1 LKGFDMAYSNTEK
14 EKFVDLRAQ
23 GKSFAEIA
31 DILDVARST
40 LFNWQ
45 ADLLNELREQR
56 FVEYESLCRQ
66 NHLTRKELLERNI
79 ELLKRIDSEIDSS
92 ESAKANTKD
101 LFKLRDSL
109 LSKILKELNSS
120 NIRIGEKTDLE
131 KLIESEESVFI
142 SIE

>member
-1 LKGFDMAYSNTEK
+1 MAYSNDEK
-14 EKFVDLRAQ
+14 EKFVNLRGQ

-45 ADLLNELREQR
+45 ADLTNELREQR
-56 FVEYESLCRQ
+56 FVEYDSLCRQ

-92 ESAKANTKD
+92 ESAKANMKE
-101 LFKLRDSL
+101 LFNLRDSL
-109 LSKILKELNSS
+109 LSKILKELNSA

-131 KLIESEESVFI
+131 KLLGEDQGTFI
-142 SIE
+142 YID

>member
-1 LKGFDMAYSNTEK
+1 MAYSNDEK
-14 EKFVDLRAQ
+14 EKFVNLRAQ

-45 ADLLNELREQR
+45 ADLTNELREQR
-56 FVEYESLCRQ
+56 FVEYDSLCRQ

-92 ESAKANTKD
+92 ESAKANIKD
-101 LFKLRDSL
+101 FFKLRDFL
-109 LSKILKELNSS
+109 LSKILKELNSA

-131 KLIESEESVFI
+131 KLLGEDQGTFI
-142 SIE
+142 YID